1 MQNTRHKPKD
11 FWRLDSISTSCWAK
25 EQICKS
31 ETLHTPFP
39 SVSLSSY
46 SSFYSVVLDCL
57 HFRIFTAGDDEPSNI
72 QGGER
77 QTCGRRLSQRFSSV
91 QYSDSCVARPW
102 TYGCSIHLSNT
113 QRCFLQCKQTFGNAW
128 CAMGEVQGCRLFLNW
143 RCGMELSWIVTLLD
157 FAALAGRMWEASM
170 QLWTP
175 GPQICDQVNCRCR
188 GWGIWRM
195 SKHYRIT
202 IKNTFEVWSSVC
214 VSEVVGMDERKVKRS
229 HSIAWHKSDCP
240 DSHKG
245 GACKVRKRADRWQ
258 SREIGVSK
266 EPRIQKEAAYQSHF
280 IVFSVFSETSFYTLF
295 WGYGSQ
301 KPLHVALAVTK
312 TACRTS
318 LL

>member
-102 TYGCSIHLSNT
+102 TYGCSIHLSKKNRGVFFSANKPLEMHGAQWEKCRDADYFWIDDAEWNYHELLLCWT
-113 QRCFLQCKQTFGNAW
+113 LLHWQGECGKHQCSFGHLGRRFATRSI
-128 CAMGEVQGCRLFLNW
+128 AGAAVEAYEGCQSILRWRLAHWFQ
-143 RCGMELSWIVTLLD
+143 SWIQT
-157 FAALAGRMWEASM
+157 
-170 QLWTP
+170 
-175 GPQICDQVNCRCR
+175 
-188 GWGIWRM
+188 
-195 SKHYRIT
+195 
-202 IKNTFEVWSSVC
+202 NTE
-214 VSEVVGMDERKVKRS
+214 
-229 HSIAWHKSDCP
+229 
-240 DSHKG
+240 
-245 GACKVRKRADRWQ
+245 
-258 SREIGVSK
+258 
-266 EPRIQKEAAYQSHF
+266 
-280 IVFSVFSETSFYTLF
+280 
-295 WGYGSQ
+295 
-301 KPLHVALAVTK
+301 
-312 TACRTS
+312 
-318 LL
+318 